1 MTVFQNIFLVIVGTF
16 GLVFAIVTIV
26 ESFKETR
33 RKR

>member
-16 GLVFAIVTIV
+16 GFVFAIVTIV
-26 ESFKETR
+26 ESFKNG